1 MSSFARFRYSRPVVR
16 FAALLIGA
24 LTFLPSVFAQEP
36 QWWTDQKRTCRLPS
50 NLAYNDWVQSGSP
63 CNSGS
68 AGGGGTALPAAPSG
82 ATLQQQM
89 ALSAAQAAMPYLQQ
103 MVHNFFYGSPTN
115 QPVVDPA
122 QQQRFLAAEQLN
134 NSGIY
139 LFKQKNY
146 AGAINEFQ
154 KALEQTPNDANIINN
169 LALAKQQLNI
179 QQLNGKAA
187 AQTSGALG
195 QLLGNAPANTGNLNF
210 DQLTHSSITNP
221 NASTLNLVNL
231 GSDAGTVDLRNATK
245 TSVDPQSLKNQIDG
259 VLTNRA
265 PASEPP
271 SPQIVPPQAQDI
283 ELLFQPPQST
293 LSQFPGPQRPADSP
307 KLVNPMDAQEQ
318 TKAQVEAIFAQPGGL
333 DDILEKQALGV
344 NAKPASNPP
353 LKDAVKD
360 SSDQKTG
367 TRTGVFG
374 TKSPSN
380 PDLGGVSQDVAI
392 PAHSVIEQGSSA
404 AKSGKDATAAGSIE
418 ETKHLSNCQFD
429 EAGCRTPGAI
439 NIPRPGSQQN
449 SKPVPAA
456 VANSA
461 GYKDLQRQKENLEKK
476 YQELDTKLMEIRQQ
490 QASGQG
496 DQGALAMEAS
506 KIKNEQ
512 TAVRSEGADVGRKM
526 DDLSVTFQEETQP
539 AKKPGP
545 SIAPPPPP
553 Q

>member
-1 MSSFARFRYSRPVVR
+1 VR

-68 AGGGGTALPAAPSG
+68 AGVGGTALPAAPSG

-103 MVHNFFYGSPTN
+103 AVHNFLYGSPTN

-146 AGAINEFQ
+146 AGASNEFQ

-195 QLLGNAPANTGNLNF
+195 QLLGTAPANTGNLNF

-259 VLTNRA
+259 VLTNRS

-271 SPQIVPPQAQDI
+271 GPQVVPPQAQDI

-293 LSQFPGPQRPADSP
+293 SSQFPGPQRPADSP

-344 NAKPASNPP
+344 NAKPAADPP
-353 LKDAVKD
+353 LKDALND
-360 SSDQKTG
+360 PPSDQKRARG
-367 TRTGVFG
+367 LFG
-374 TKSPSN
+374 TTVAK
-380 PDLGGVSQDVAI
+380 PDSTDLTLAGPAATPGTNTNAGAQVKTAADVAGKNGDLRKI
-392 PAHSVIEQGSSA
+392 YDEGG
-404 AKSGKDATAAGSIE
+404 AKST
-418 ETKHLSNCQFD
+418 
-429 EAGCRTPGAI
+429 
-439 NIPRPGSQQN
+439 
-449 SKPVPAA
+449 
-456 VANSA
+456 
-461 GYKDLQRQKENLEKK
+461 
-476 YQELDTKLMEIRQQ
+476 
-490 QASGQG
+490 
-496 DQGALAMEAS
+496 GALAFPKAPS
-506 KIKNEQ
+506 RDVPPAIPPDVPKQYLGDSQVVKFQ
-512 TAVRSEGADVGRKM
+512 AQWQAARADWAKA
-526 DDLSVTFQEETQP
+526 D
-539 AKKPGP
+539 AKKQAIQEARKKPDANKGALDVAETNADTELSAATSKLSSATLNIEGRVDTLKKSFHEDP
-545 SIAPPPPP
+545 VGQPKN
-553 Q
+553 